1 MAHQD
6 CQSQAELVVIHL
18 QPSTLVLLPHH
29 PCNVSCHHA
38 GEHLAHIHREHHQ
51 LLDPPLSVD
60 LVHSSTHLLLADAKG
75 VDALVHL
82 IAQLLFT

>member
-29 PCNVSCHHA
+29 PCNVSCHQSASCHHA
-38 GEHLAHIHREHHQ
+38 GEHLAQVHGEHHQ
-51 LLDPPLSVD
+51 LLDTPF
-60 LVHSSTHLLLADAKG
+60 AY
-75 VDALVHL
+75 
-82 IAQLLFT
+82 